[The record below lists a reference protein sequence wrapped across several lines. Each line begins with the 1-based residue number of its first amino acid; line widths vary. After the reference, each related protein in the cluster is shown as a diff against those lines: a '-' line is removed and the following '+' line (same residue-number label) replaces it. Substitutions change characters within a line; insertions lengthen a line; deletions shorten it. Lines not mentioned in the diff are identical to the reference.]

1 MNDTTNKPELSLPKQ
16 CRLRK
21 SADFQQV
28 YDQKQRASDEH
39 LLIFAARNS
48 LGITRRGLSVSKK
61 HGNAVKRN
69 RKKRL
74 LREAFRLSRHQLP
87 TGLDL
92 VLIPR
97 VGSDAG
103 LKQYRQ
109 SLLKLVKRIARRL
122 DD

>member
-1 MNDTTNKPELSLPKQ
+1 MNHSDNSTNLSLPKE

-21 SADFQQV
+21 LDDFRRV
-28 YDQKQRASDEH
+28 YDLKERISDQH

-61 HGNAVKRN
+61 HGNAVHRN
-69 RKKRL
+69 RIKRL
-74 LREAFRLSRHQLP
+74 LREAFRLCRHQLP
-87 TGLDL
+87 VGLDL

-97 VGSDAG
+97 VGSGAG
-103 LKQYRQ
+103 LKEYRK
-109 SLLKLVKRIARRL
+109 SLMKLVKRIARRL